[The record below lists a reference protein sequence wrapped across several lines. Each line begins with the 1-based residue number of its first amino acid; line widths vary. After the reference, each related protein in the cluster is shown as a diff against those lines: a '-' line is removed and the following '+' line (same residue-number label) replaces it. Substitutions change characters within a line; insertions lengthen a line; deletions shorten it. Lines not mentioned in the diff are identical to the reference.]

1 MVEKAS
7 LRPAS
12 TREEYQT
19 IRWKC
24 WHRRRLALVMLLPR
38 RSPPSPA
45 CRSVTALHTCRVT
58 GRLLTGRTDNDDA
71 CHNLVPERRAYPRSP
86 HSRQTP
92 TPHSTPRPHQSEHTH
107 AGKPHRRAAPPPRRE
122 RLGAATDRRSRCEH
136 DRIAFVQCKQTYGNE
151 HLRVGTRLRPGLGL
165 RAGQG
170 PARPDLER
178 PAARS
183 VGLSG
188 LGA

>member
-1 MVEKAS
+1 MHLLALGAFWRLACRTPCDQGKRYVGSPVVEKAS

-86 HSRQTP
+86 HSRQTL
-92 TPHSTPRPHQSEHTH
+92 TPHSTPRPHQSEHPH

-136 DRIAFVQCKQTYGNE
+136 DRNGGRYHSGA
-151 HLRVGTRLRPGLGL
+151 PG
-165 RAGQG
+165 
-170 PARPDLER
+170 
-178 PAARS
+178 
-183 VGLSG
+183 
-188 LGA
+188 